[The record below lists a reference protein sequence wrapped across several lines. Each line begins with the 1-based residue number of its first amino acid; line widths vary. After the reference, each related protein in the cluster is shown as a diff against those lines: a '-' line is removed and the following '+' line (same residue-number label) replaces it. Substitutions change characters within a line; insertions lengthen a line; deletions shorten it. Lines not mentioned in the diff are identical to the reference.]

1 MQILRDGDYKII
13 IGDRA
18 IDQIDLELLLK
29 LYKFNILRVYKK

>member
-1 MQILRDGDYKII
+1 MQILLYGDYKII
-13 IGDRA
+13 IGDRT

>member
-1 MQILRDGDYKII
+1 MQILLYGDYKII

>member
-1 MQILRDGDYKII
+1 MQILRDGNYKII

-18 IDQIDLELLLK
+18 IDQIYLELLLK